1 MFSSFFFCHLKVV
14 RNLHLGGYSVVNLYD
29 FSRMR
34 LKIDQLKI
42 CGIIYGIIYGRKIY
56 NKFRKLERIVH
67 DVSKA
72 E

>member
-1 MFSSFFFCHLKVV
+1 MLSIYVIFL
-14 RNLHLGGYSVVNLYD
+14 
-29 FSRMR
+29 
-34 LKIDQLKI
+34 IDQLR
-42 CGIIYGIIYGRKIY
+42 IYGMTIY